1 MFYQWGGRQGGLR
14 ARCPNQ
20 LILLTQSHSASTP
33 SSLLMSELLTSSP
46 RPSTAPLRGKLIPR
60 LHSFC
65 LNPEANRLRVGS
77 LFQPHD
83 PLVDLPIHPAPTVA
97 GRLSGTACDVLMRV
111 RTHLLL
117 QSYRDRMAHC
127 NGSSAPHKESQSN
140 VFSKSTKHR

>member
-1 MFYQWGGRQGGLR
+1 M
-14 ARCPNQ
+14 
-20 LILLTQSHSASTP
+20 
-33 SSLLMSELLTSSP
+33 
-46 RPSTAPLRGKLIPR
+46 
-60 LHSFC
+60 
-65 LNPEANRLRVGS
+65 RVGS
-77 LFQPHD
+77 LFTTTVRLFYPMLPHD